1 MLEPRLQ
8 HQFFESADLLNQAA
22 EQLTRPLA
30 VAAQLAVACVTGGGR
45 LLCAGAGVA
54 LHDALAV
61 SELLQHQ
68 FEQERPGLA
77 ALPLQ
82 PAVGALQGQDALVR
96 QLQVLGHPGDV
107 LLWLD
112 PVSGTEGAPLL
123 GAARELDIA
132 VTALCAEGVDGGA
145 TVKAAL
151 TDTDVLLRLSA
162 PRLPR
167 RLEIQ
172 RVALHALCD
181 AIDAQ
186 LLGLETP

>member
-22 EQLTRPLA
+22 ETLTRPLTT
-30 VAAQLAVACVTGGGR
+30 AAQLAVACLTGGGR
-45 LLCAGAGVA
+45 LLCAGAGLA
-54 LHDALAV
+54 QHDALAV
-61 SELLQHQ
+61 SALLQHQ

-82 PAVGALQGQDALVR
+82 AAVSPLQGQDALVR

-112 PVSGTEGAPLL
+112 PVDGRSGAPLL
-123 GAARELDIA
+123 DAARELDIA
-132 VTALCAEGVDGGA
+132 VIALCADGVDGGA
-145 TVKAAL
+145 TVQAAL

-186 LLGLETP
+186 LLGLEA

>member
-1 MLEPRLQ
+1 MLEARLQ

-22 EQLTRPLA
+22 EQLTRPLS

-54 LHDALAV
+54 HNDALAV

-82 PAVGALQGQDALVR
+82 RSVGSLQGQDALVR

-112 PVSGTEGAPLL
+112 PVAGNTGAPLL
-123 GAARELDIA
+123 RAARELDIA
-132 VTALCAEGVDGGA
+132 VIALCAEGTDA
-145 TVKAAL
+145 ASAVKAAL

-162 PRLPR
+162 SRLPR
-167 RLEIQ
+167 RLETQ

-186 LLGLETP
+186 LLGLEA

>member
-22 EQLTRPLA
+22 ETLTRPLA

-45 LLCAGAGVA
+45 LLCAGAGLA
-54 LHDALAV
+54 QHDARAV

-77 ALPLQ
+77 AWPLQ
-82 PAVGALQGQDALVR
+82 DAVGTLSGQDALLR

-112 PVSGTEGAPLL
+112 PLSGDAGLPLL
-123 GAARELDIA
+123 NAARELDIA
-132 VTALCAEGVDGGA
+132 VIALCHEGADGA
-145 TVKAAL
+145 AAVKAAL
-151 TDTDVLLRLSA
+151 TDTDVLLRLTA
-162 PRLPR
+162 PRLSR

-186 LLGLETP
+186 LLGLEA